1 MWSLPET
8 GVLRATYYRC
18 GMSSLSDRRRERLIQ
33 QLDGDS
39 RLGKTKVL
47 SAVPMIRGSFVML
60 VMSGVVAAIVA
71 QVVFG
76 NGGLQFG
83 IGLFVGYA
91 AYIAYLLITMG
102 APRVIGAMAVLTKNK
117 LVLLGTRRVGVVAE
131 WQRKDIDDIDVLR
144 NGNMLVMGKIRIRP
158 KGEDGMVFYLSN
170 RDLGRHFIDTYRE
183 GRRS

>member
-1 MWSLPET
+1 
-8 GVLRATYYRC
+8 
-18 GMSSLSDRRRERLIQ
+18 
-33 QLDGDS
+33 
-39 RLGKTKVL
+39 
-47 SAVPMIRGSFVML
+47 
-60 VMSGVVAAIVA
+60 
-71 QVVFG
+71 VVFG